1 MFCKECGA
9 KLSDDA
15 QFCPNCGKKVTNTMP
30 VEKADSSP
38 PKKKSAMIIGVGGAL
53 VLIAVIGIFLQ

>member
-15 QFCPNCGKKVTNTMP
+15 QFCPNCEKK
-30 VEKADSSP
+30 
-38 PKKKSAMIIGVGGAL
+38 
-53 VLIAVIGIFLQ
+53 Q